1 MIKNKLDK
9 INSLKKELD
18 ALRSLKNEQ
27 LQSIKAMY
35 DVELTYNS
43 NAIEGSTLDYAET
56 KIILLEGLTIGG
68 KSTKEHLEAIN
79 HKSAIDYIEEIA
91 QKQTKSIKRTDVL
104 AIHRIILRGIYDPN
118 AGYYRAYD
126 VYVNK
131 GEGKKHM
138 FPEPNKIE
146 NLMDNFYL
154 WLKENRNLHPVLLAA
169 EAHYRLVSIHPF
181 IDGNGR
187 CARLLM
193 NLVLIQNGYP
203 PAIIKMAK
211 RREYLD
217 AIQNA
222 DNEDMNDFYNFVVDA
237 ELESLGIYLDTIRNN
252 IIWK

>member
-1 MIKNKLDK
+1 MIKDKLQK
-9 INSLKKELD
+9 IDSLKKELD
-18 ALRSLKNEQ
+18 ALRPLKQEQ
-27 LQSIKAMY
+27 LQNIKTMY

-79 HKSAIDYIEEIA
+79 HKTAIDYIEEIA
-91 QKQTKSIKRTDVL
+91 QKKTKSIKRTDVL
-104 AIHRIILRGIYDPN
+104 AIHRIILRGIDDPN
-118 AGYYRAYD
+118 AGHYRAYN

-138 FPEPNKIE
+138 FPEPSKIE

-154 WLKENRNLHPVLLAA
+154 WLKENKNMHPVLLAT

-193 NLVLIQNGYP
+193 NLILIQNGYP
-203 PAIIKMAK
+203 PAVIKMSE
-211 RREYLD
+211 RREYID
-217 AIQNA
+217 AVQKA
-222 DNEDMNDFYNFVVDA
+222 DNKNMEDFYNFVADA
-237 ELESLGIYLDTIRNN
+237 ELESLELYLETVNKN